1 MPRDRSRAASLGD
14 LSPLVTYLRGE
25 VELLKKGA
33 GEEFDQALARANPTL
48 ETIRIHGETRG
59 SPSVC

>member
-1 MPRDRSRAASLGD
+1 
-14 LSPLVTYLRGE
+14 LSPLETYLRGE